1 MQTAKKQI
9 KPNSLWVAVRRRS
22 AKTLAFVAL
31 FLFVVSVSALSGAFS
46 YTRAGAYA
54 ATSNT
59 LNFQARLLGST
70 GNLVA
75 DGSYN
80 IEFNL
85 YTQQAPGGTTQWTE
99 THTVLG
105 GNAITLKNGYFSV
118 SLGDSTTGTAFPG
131 TIAWDQEQYLGM
143 TVRGT
148 GSCSFGSCTPA
159 DAEMTPRFKL
169 TAVPY
174 AFRAA
179 KLMDSS
185 NTNAFTADDLIQKGP
200 SSVQAINLALAA
212 IRLNQS
218 GAGGLLQLQGAGSDV
233 FTVANNGD
241 TYTAGTLS
249 VQGQTTLSQDLIAN
263 SSATGTTATT
273 EPTLRS
279 NVTTITT
286 SATHSFAVND
296 VILINNA
303 GQDYY
308 TRVTATPT
316 GTSLTVSPSV
326 SYDASV
332 TITKYTV
339 QNVGAKTT
347 DYTTQSNR
355 FFQGYF
361 LGGVVVGAGSTT
373 LSDGKLS
380 RTTGDIIIQPGAGGA
395 VQVSGTINATT
406 LTGDGSSVTN
416 INGANITGSS
426 IGDGSLSA
434 NVALLSGT
442 QTFTG
447 TKTFSAQL
455 IGTAGLAVN
464 GAAATLNTTGTAL
477 TSIGNATG
485 AATLTG
491 SSSSTFVL
499 NGITIDASEFNRLD
513 GKDAALL
520 DINDSVNTAITGTG
534 ALATGSIASGFGT
547 ISTTNDITTTT
558 NLITPILTSTAGLTI
573 SSGGS
578 SDITLDSASNTI
590 IIAASD
596 TTLKRTSSGVFT
608 VDLSDA
614 GSTTLTL
621 SNSGAGVADLNL
633 GDGGL
638 QTAGTSRLTNGGA
651 LQNITGLTVASGG
664 ASITGTATFVNNIA
678 LNGNTTIGDAT
689 TDRATFNSQIL
700 GSNGLVFQGAT
711 DDGFSTTFAITDPTA
726 NNTITVPDASG
737 IITLIGTVSA
747 QIDSGTNS
755 SIFINKTGA
764 SGNLLTLQK
773 SGTTVF
779 SVNNSGSLYI
789 ANTTTEALNIKSSG
803 GTIDIFNVNTSGNIV
818 SVGSSAV
825 PDGTAIVFV
834 QDVKNTV
841 SDPTSGSAISGA
853 QYYNSFWQQ
862 YRCYREFAWET
873 CGTTPID
880 RAFSSSDEF
889 MSGTNIAAC
898 TLTSLTVGEKNWVCN
913 TNGTTIIAYN
923 NGTIL
928 PSADHPGVLNIQTG
942 TGNGQGVTLTQM
954 SSVAA
959 TGSMII
965 AANNRVISTVG
976 VGATIANTRLRVGLH
991 AEAATNIRPVTGV
1004 WWEADSTTNA
1014 FWNYC
1019 YGTSVAAVCA
1029 PSTLAVAANTF
1040 VTTDINVRATG
1051 VGLSSVIFTINGTS
1065 YTVSAVTV
1073 DNSNRVSPAIA
1084 CFNSVAAARNC
1095 YVDYFQ
1101 VNGVASA
1108 RR

>member
-9 KPNSLWVAVRRRS
+9 TPNSLWVAVGRRS

-179 KLMDSS
+179 KLMNSS

-296 VILINNA
+296 VIFINNA

-316 GTSLTVSPSV
+316 GTSLTVSPLV

-373 LSDGKLS
+373 LSDGILS

-395 VQVSGTINATT
+395 VQVNGTINATT

-455 IGTAGLAVN
+455 IGSAGLAVN

-485 AATLTG
+485 AVTLTG

-499 NGITIDASEFNRLD
+499 NGITIDAIEFNRLD

-534 ALATGSIASGFGT
+534 ALSTGSIASGFGT
-547 ISTTNDITTTT
+547 ISTTSDITTST
-558 NLITPILTSTAGLTI
+558 NIITPVLTSTAGLTI

-578 SDITLDSASNTI
+578 SDITLNSASNTI
-590 IIAASD
+590 IIAAND
-596 TTLKRTSSGVFT
+596 TTLKRTASGSFT
-608 VDLSDA
+608 IDLSDA

-689 TDRATFNSQIL
+689 TDRLTVNAQIL
-700 GSNGLVFQGAT
+700 GANGLVFQGAT
-711 DDGFSTTFAITDPTA
+711 DDSFSTTFAITDPTA
-726 NNTITVPDASG
+726 NNSITVPDATG
-737 IITLIGTVSA
+737 TITLIGTVSA

-755 SIFINKTGA
+755 SLFINKTGA

-773 SGTTVF
+773 GGAGVFTVGNTGATTISTTSTSALSIKNAGGTTDYFNVDT
-779 SVNNSGSLYI
+779 SGSL
-789 ANTTTEALNIKSSG
+789 
-803 GTIDIFNVNTSGNIV
+803 VR
-818 SVGSSAV
+818 VGSAT
-825 PDGTAIVFV
+825 PDGTGVVFI
-834 QDVKNTV
+834 QDTKNTIG
-841 SDPTSGSAISGA
+841 DPTGGAATSGA

-862 YRCYREFAWET
+862 YRCYREIAWET
-873 CGTTPID
+873 CGVTPID
-880 RAFSSSDEF
+880 RAFSLSDEF

-898 TLTSLTVGEKNWVCN
+898 SLTSLTVGDNNWVCN
-913 TNGTTIIAYN
+913 TSGTTIIAYN
-923 NGTIL
+923 TGTIL
-928 PSADHPGVLNIQTG
+928 PLADHPGVLNIQTG

-954 SSVAA
+954 SSVTA

-965 AANNRVISTVG
+965 AQNNRVISTVG

-1019 YGTSVAAVCA
+1019 YGTSAAAVCA

-1040 VTTDINVRATG
+1040 VTTDINVTATG
-1051 VGLSSVIFTINGTS
+1051 VTVSSATFTINGTS
-1065 YTVSAVTV
+1065 YTVSGVTI
-1073 DNSNRVSPAIA
+1073 DNSNKVSPAIA

-1101 VNGVASA
+1101 VSGVASA